1 MIPVNTASRDPYLA
15 LQVVNAVAETLAD
28 ADDTRQ
34 ALEQTLSLIAER
46 LDLHTGWVWLLD
58 ADTGRY
64 YNAAAHDLPPY
75 LQEPVHMTGEL
86 CWCLEAFAAGR
97 LDPRNIGILQCS
109 RLREAS
115 MRGCAEAARG
125 LHAHASIPLY
135 FRDRPLGVLNVAAP
149 EGRDLMPEELGLLSA
164 IAAQVGVALERAR
177 LSEEQARLVRA
188 EERTRLAR
196 EIHDTLAQG
205 LTGIGLHLEGAL
217 NRLETDPAR
226 ARERVERALTLT
238 REALEEARRS
248 VLHLRAAP
256 LDGRSLPD
264 ALSALLR
271 DFTADTG
278 IRARSQIGA
287 GIPVLPP
294 RMEGELYRILQEALA
309 NVRTHATGATE
320 VTVSLDST
328 VDTIRLIIVDNGPGF
343 PTGRPT
349 VREGGQ
355 GISGMR
361 ERIRAL
367 GGTLRLQGRTR
378 QGVRITAI
386 VPLPPMGETP

>member
-1 MIPVNTASRDPYLA
+1 VDTAFRDSRLA
-15 LQVVNAVAETLAD
+15 LPVVNAVAETLAG

-34 ALEQTLSLIAER
+34 ALEQTLGLIAER
-46 LDLHTGWVWLLD
+46 LGLHTGWVWLLD
-58 ADTGRY
+58 TETGRY
-64 YNAAAHDLPPY
+64 YNAAAHGLPPY

-115 MRGCAEAARG
+115 KRGCAEAARG
-125 LHAHASIPLY
+125 LRAHASIPLY

-149 EGRDLMPEELGLLSA
+149 EGRDLTPEELGLLSA
-164 IAAQVGVALERAR
+164 IASQVGVALERVR
-177 LSEEQARLVRA
+177 LAAEQARLVRA

-217 NRLETDPAR
+217 NRLETDPTR
-226 ARERVERALTLT
+226 ARERLERALTLT

-256 LDGRSLPD
+256 LDGRPLSD

-278 IRARSQIGA
+278 IRVRTRMGA
-287 GIPVLPP
+287 DFPPLPP
-294 RMEGELYRILQEALA
+294 RMEGELYRIVQEALA
-309 NVRTHATGATE
+309 NVRTHAVGATE
-320 VTVSLDST
+320 VTLSLEST
-328 VDTIRLIIVDNGPGF
+328 ADNVRLTIADNGPGL
-343 PTGRPT
+343 PTRHPT
-349 VREGGQ
+349 LRDGGQ
-355 GISGMR
+355 GIPGMR
-361 ERIRAL
+361 ERTRVL
-367 GGTLRLQGRTR
+367 GGTLRIQGRVGK
-378 QGVRITAI
+378 GVRVTAT
-386 VPLPPMGETP
+386 VPLPPSGETP